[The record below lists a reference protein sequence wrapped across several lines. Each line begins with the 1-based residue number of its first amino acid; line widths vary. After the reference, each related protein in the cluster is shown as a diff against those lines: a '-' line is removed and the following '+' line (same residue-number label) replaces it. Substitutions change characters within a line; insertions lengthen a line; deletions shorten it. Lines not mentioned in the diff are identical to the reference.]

1 MCSKLLQ
8 EFPKLR
14 LDMVFDMLL
23 KERSRNC
30 KFSNSAMRFSGI
42 ASIKF

>member
-14 LDMVFDMLL
+14 LGMVLDKLL

-30 KFSNSAMRFSGI
+30 KFSNSATRFAGI
-42 ASIKF
+42 SLIKL